1 MTLYRT
7 TLVDEN
13 YEPLAVLCRHSN
25 LSIQDY
31 SDQIHDE
38 IESSPFGPR
47 TFGVAV
53 EIDTRQRVPAF
64 LQEQA
69 L

>member
-13 YEPLAVLCRHSN
+13 YEPITVISRYSN

-31 SDQIHDE
+31 SDEIHDE
-38 IESSPFGPR
+38 IENSPFGSV
-47 TFGVAV
+47 TFGIAV
-53 EIDTRQRVPAF
+53 EVDTSQRVPAF
-64 LQEQA
+64 LQVQA
-69 L
+69 S